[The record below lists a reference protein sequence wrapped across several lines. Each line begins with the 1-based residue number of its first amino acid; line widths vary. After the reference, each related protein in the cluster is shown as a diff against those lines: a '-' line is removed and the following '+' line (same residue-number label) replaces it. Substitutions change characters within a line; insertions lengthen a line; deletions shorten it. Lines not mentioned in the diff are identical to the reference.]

1 MPDTNDYYK
10 KKPLFWRAATEV
22 FGCNMGLWAFDRYVQ
37 KGQYAY
43 ISLNTIKD
51 NFKHGFEWDNDHL
64 HTNMFAHPYN
74 GSIFFNA
81 GRSNG
86 YNFWQSELFAIGGS
100 AMWEMFMEREYPST
114 NDIIAT
120 PIGGAAWGEVLYRT
134 SDLIIDE
141 RTAGAERFGRE
152 LAAFIVNPMRGFNRI
167 LSGAAWKKRP
177 TSGREFGIPPISIEL
192 SLGSRYM
199 SLIEQG
205 EGSRIGAAAEI
216 NIEYGDKFAE
226 RTKKPYDYF
235 SFLLELQAMKSQ
247 PLLSR
252 FEIIGR
258 LMSKEVVDKKNFHIN
273 IGLYQHFDYFDSDT
287 IHAQIPYYGYEGQC
301 TVPYKLGTPASV
313 GGGAMFRY
321 EPSAS
326 TTIDGYLH
334 LNGIALAGIL
344 TDYYREY
351 HRNYDWGSGFSIK
364 AGSDL
369 RLFGDKLSI
378 RLADQLYKTY
388 IWHGYESE
396 YHIFRDPDNVP
407 VDIKGKASH
416 SAFNHLEASVNYR
429 LKKRL
434 YLTAGFDYYRRTTD
448 YDYMIIKVGNMTTNS
463 PGTESEQIG
472 IHLMLTYKL

>member
-1 MPDTNDYYK
+1 
-10 KKPLFWRAATEV
+10 
-22 FGCNMGLWAFDRYVQ
+22 
-37 KGQYAY
+37 
-43 ISLNTIKD
+43 
-51 NFKHGFEWDNDHL
+51 
-64 HTNMFAHPYN
+64 MFAHPYN

-100 AMWEMFMEREYPST
+100 AMWEMFMERERPST

-152 LAAFIVNPMRGFNRI
+152 LAAFVVNPMRGFNRI
-167 LSGAAWKKRP
+167 LSGAAWKRRP

-226 RTKKPYDYF
+226 CTKKPYDYF

-258 LMSKEVVDKKNFHIN
+258 LMSKEVIDKKN
-273 IGLYQHFDYFDSDT
+273 
-287 IHAQIPYYGYEGQC
+287 
-301 TVPYKLGTPASV
+301 
-313 GGGAMFRY
+313 
-321 EPSAS
+321 
-326 TTIDGYLH
+326 
-334 LNGIALAGIL
+334 
-344 TDYYREY
+344 
-351 HRNYDWGSGFSIK
+351 SI
-364 AGSDL
+364 
-369 RLFGDKLSI
+369 
-378 RLADQLYKTY
+378 
-388 IWHGYESE
+388 
-396 YHIFRDPDNVP
+396 
-407 VDIKGKASH
+407 
-416 SAFNHLEASVNYR
+416 
-429 LKKRL
+429 
-434 YLTAGFDYYRRTTD
+434 
-448 YDYMIIKVGNMTTNS
+448 
-463 PGTESEQIG
+463 
-472 IHLMLTYKL
+472 